1 MAQMSTH
8 NLEMLETLKSTKI
21 IAIVRGLPF
30 EHAFNV
36 AQALEA
42 AGVRL
47 LEVTLNT
54 PDALKILSSWREN
67 SPGMHIGAGTVV
79 TPLDAKR
86 ALEAGA
92 QFLVTPNL
100 DEAVIEHARAQNVPI
115 FPGALTPSEIVRAH
129 LAGATAVKVFP
140 VSALGGPRYITE
152 VRAPLSHIPLIAV
165 GGVNAQNARAYL
177 DAGCVGL
184 GVGSSLLD
192 LEKVRAGDFAGV
204 RQDAENLIKALEE
217 G

>member
-1 MAQMSTH
+1 
-8 NLEMLETLKSTKI
+8 MLETLKRHKI
-21 IAIVRGLPF
+21 VAIVRGLPLK
-30 EHAFNV
+30 HAFQT

-42 AGVRL
+42 AGIHL

-67 SPGMHIGAGTVV
+67 FPGMHIGAGTVV
-79 TPLDAKR
+79 TLEDAKL

-100 DEAVIEHARAQNVPI
+100 DEAVVEHARAHSIPI

-129 LAGATAVKVFP
+129 FAGATAVKVFP
-140 VSALGGPRYITE
+140 VSALGGPQYIAE
-152 VRAPLSHIPLIAV
+152 VRAPLAHIPLIAV
-165 GGVNAQNARAYL
+165 GGVNVGNARAYL

-192 LEKVRAGDFAGV
+192 LEKVRAGDFDGV
-204 RQDAENLIKALEE
+204 RQDAENLVKALEE
-217 G
+217 